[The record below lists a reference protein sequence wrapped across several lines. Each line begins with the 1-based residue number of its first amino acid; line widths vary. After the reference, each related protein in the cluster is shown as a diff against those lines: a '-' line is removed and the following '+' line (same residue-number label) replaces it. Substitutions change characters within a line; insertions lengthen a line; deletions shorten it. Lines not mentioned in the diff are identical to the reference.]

1 MVSSFQHADFF
12 TIIYLLGI
20 WLQIYN
26 ENLEFFQPVL
36 GLFVGDLKE
45 IKELLLLV
53 AGWTLDTGKIE
64 F

>member
-1 MVSSFQHADFF
+1 MQIFSLSF
-12 TIIYLLGI
+12 ILGI
-20 WLQIYN
+20 WLEIYN
-26 ENLEFFQPVL
+26 GNLEFFQPVL

-53 AGWTLDTGKIE
+53 AGWTSDTGKID